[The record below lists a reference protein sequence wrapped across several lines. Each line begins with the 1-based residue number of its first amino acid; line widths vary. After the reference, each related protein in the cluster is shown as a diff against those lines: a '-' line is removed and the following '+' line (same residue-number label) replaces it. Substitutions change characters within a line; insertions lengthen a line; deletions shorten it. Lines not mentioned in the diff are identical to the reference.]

1 MCRKCLWGLQI
12 VANTIQQSV
21 KWSSVVL
28 QPVLQHLEC
37 FDVYRLVSST
47 PGTPGPRK
55 ASPPDWQTDKCNATK
70 QTTGTARQAADA
82 AETKPDE
89 ASQTDGQQIGH
100 WSSEHKEI
108 NSSGPGA
115 QCLGPRKT
123 MFGTKRAI
131 VGVHAGDQWLE
142 SNKQMAG
149 AQETKGWGPGNQWL
163 WLRKQM
169 VGVQEMNG
177 RATGILLFE
186 SRK

>member
-1 MCRKCLWGLQI
+1 
-12 VANTIQQSV
+12 
-21 KWSSVVL
+21 
-28 QPVLQHLEC
+28 
-37 FDVYRLVSST
+37 
-47 PGTPGPRK
+47 
-55 ASPPDWQTDKCNATK
+55 
-70 QTTGTARQAADA
+70 
-82 AETKPDE
+82 
-89 ASQTDGQQIGH
+89 
-100 WSSEHKEI
+100 
-108 NSSGPGA
+108 
-115 QCLGPRKT
+115 
-123 MFGTKRAI
+123 MFGPKRAM